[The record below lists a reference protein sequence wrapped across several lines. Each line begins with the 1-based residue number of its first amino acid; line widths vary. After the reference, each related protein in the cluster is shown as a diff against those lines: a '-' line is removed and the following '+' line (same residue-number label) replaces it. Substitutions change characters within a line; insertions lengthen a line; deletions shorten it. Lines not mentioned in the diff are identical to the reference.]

1 MTFHLKYEELLQR
14 SEQGKYSYVVNI
26 QSQGRKIE
34 DFELNVDINES
45 LPVEDLKI
53 LRAKDKDA
61 AKFEAED
68 ITRTSLKKYQFKTAR
83 IETSARYNDQDRKY
97 FINYDVKRP
106 NDGSDIQIG
115 GGRFIHYFAPDN
127 MPTVPKHIIFVIDVS
142 GSMAGRK
149 LQQTQDAVAS
159 MLSAISGANKDN
171 FNMILFSSKVNPWKP
186 SGKCYYFLVYQV
198 KI

>member
-45 LPVEDLKI
+45 LPVEELKI

-83 IETSARYNDQDRKY
+83 IETSARYTSQDRKY

-127 MPTVPKHIIFVIDVS
+127 MPTVAKHIIFVIDVS
-142 GSMAGRK
+142 GSMSGRK

-171 FNMILFSSKVNPWKP
+171 FNMILFSSKVNPWQP
-186 SGKCYYFLVYQV
+186 SG
-198 KI
+198 